1 MQAENYRSNCP
12 INLAVEVIG
21 DKWSLLIVRD
31 LMFED
36 KLHFRELMDGEEKIA
51 SNILTDRLARLET
64 EGVITKKN
72 DPSHKQKYI
81 YNLTAK
87 GIDLLPV
94 IIELGNWSLKYQPVD
109 LKRFPHAKQLARAD
123 KDAIQ
128 KLKKDLLKKHQNS

>member
-123 KDAIQ
+123 KDTIQ